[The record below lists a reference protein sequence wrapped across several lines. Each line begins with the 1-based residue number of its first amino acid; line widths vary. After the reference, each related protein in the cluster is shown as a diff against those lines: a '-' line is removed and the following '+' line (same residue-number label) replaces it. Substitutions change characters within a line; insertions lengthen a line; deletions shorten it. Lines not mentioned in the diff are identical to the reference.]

1 MIITIGEE
9 KMELTSTAVLL
20 FFLIFWTVLYIINHN
35 KDKLGINLDLKT
47 YMGIFG
53 ILRTQLGMNIIKKLG
68 KYKLWQ
74 KLAYLSIP
82 VCVVISIYTFYAFIL
97 STVGLFDG
105 TVEKEAAKPI
115 IFLFGSTIPWIP
127 GILAIIIGV
136 TIHELSHGIVAAS
149 FGQKIKSSG
158 LLLALGI
165 PMGAFVELGDEF
177 KDSKP
182 KIRGAIA
189 AAGPISNVLVFFLVL
204 FAMPYFTGMDSKLT
218 ITDVLDDTPAYGI
231 IFEGDVIY
239 SINGKMVNSL
249 NDFYDAVGDIQPE
262 QSVELVVLRNNEVNS
277 YYITTSE
284 EGKMGIV
291 SEPSKTVMYILQT
304 LYWTSLLNMLLGFF
318 NLLPAAPLDG
328 YHIWMALPDAI
339 RDFRKNNW
347 FVSKI
352 ANLVGWVISE
362 RNLNSIS
369 IFVWLAILASM
380 IYSFI

>member
-1 MIITIGEE
+1 
-9 KMELTSTAVLL
+9 MELTSTAVLL

-53 ILRTQLGMNIIKKLG
+53 ILRTQVGMNIIKKLG

-165 PMGAFVELGDEF
+165 PMGAFLELGDEF

>member
-1 MIITIGEE
+1 
-9 KMELTSTAVLL
+9 
-20 FFLIFWTVLYIINHN
+20 
-35 KDKLGINLDLKT
+35 
-47 YMGIFG
+47 
-53 ILRTQLGMNIIKKLG
+53 
-68 KYKLWQ
+68 
-74 KLAYLSIP
+74 
-82 VCVVISIYTFYAFIL
+82 
-97 STVGLFDG
+97 
-105 TVEKEAAKPI
+105 
-115 IFLFGSTIPWIP
+115 
-127 GILAIIIGV
+127 
-136 TIHELSHGIVAAS
+136 
-149 FGQKIKSSG
+149 
-158 LLLALGI
+158 
-165 PMGAFVELGDEF
+165 
-177 KDSKP
+177 
-182 KIRGAIA
+182 
-189 AAGPISNVLVFFLVL
+189 
-204 FAMPYFTGMDSKLT
+204 MDSKLT
-218 ITDVLDDTPAYGI
+218 ISDVLDDTPAYGI

>member
-1 MIITIGEE
+1 LIITIGEE

-47 YMGIFG
+47 YIGIFG

-68 KYKLWQ
+68 KYSIWQ

-204 FAMPYFTGMDSKLT
+204 FAMPYFTGMNSKLT
-218 ITDVLDDTPAYGI
+218 ITDVLEDTPAYGI

-304 LYWTSLLNMLLGFF
+304 FYWTSLLNMLLGFF

>member
-1 MIITIGEE
+1 
-9 KMELTSTAVLL
+9 MELTSTAVLL

-68 KYKLWQ
+68 KYSIWQ

-204 FAMPYFTGMDSKLT
+204 FAMPYFTGMNSKLT
-218 ITDVLDDTPAYGI
+218 ITDVLEDTPAYGI

-262 QSVELVVLRNNEVNS
+262 QTVELVVLRNNEVNS

-304 LYWTSLLNMLLGFF
+304 FYWTSLLNMLLGFF

-352 ANLVGWVISE
+352 ANLVGFVISE

>member
-1 MIITIGEE
+1 
-9 KMELTSTAVLL
+9 MELTSTAVLL

-53 ILRTQLGMNIIKKLG
+53 ILRTQVGMNIIKKLG

-218 ITDVLDDTPAYGI
+218 ITDVLEDTPAYGI

>member
-1 MIITIGEE
+1 
-9 KMELTSTAVLL
+9 MELTSTAVLL

-53 ILRTQLGMNIIKKLG
+53 ILRTQVGMNIIKKLG

>member
-1 MIITIGEE
+1 LIITIGEE

-53 ILRTQLGMNIIKKLG
+53 ILRTQVGMNIIKKLG
-68 KYKLWQ
+68 KYSIWQ

-204 FAMPYFTGMDSKLT
+204 FAMPYFTGMNSKLT
-218 ITDVLDDTPAYGI
+218 ITDVLEDTPAYGI

-262 QSVELVVLRNNEVNS
+262 QSVELVVLRNNEINS

-304 LYWTSLLNMLLGFF
+304 FYWTSLLNMLLGFF

>member
-1 MIITIGEE
+1 VKK

-68 KYKLWQ
+68 KYSIWQ

-204 FAMPYFTGMDSKLT
+204 FAMPYFTGMNSKLT
-218 ITDVLDDTPAYGI
+218 ITDVLEDTPAYGI

-262 QSVELVVLRNNEVNS
+262 QSVELVVLRNNEINS

-304 LYWTSLLNMLLGFF
+304 FYWTSLLNMLLGFF

>member
-1 MIITIGEE
+1 
-9 KMELTSTAVLL
+9 MELTSTAVLL

-53 ILRTQLGMNIIKKLG
+53 ILRTQVGMNIIKKLG

-218 ITDVLDDTPAYGI
+218 ITDVLEDTPAYGI

-239 SINGKMVNSL
+239 SINGKLVNSL

>member
-1 MIITIGEE
+1 
-9 KMELTSTAVLL
+9 
-20 FFLIFWTVLYIINHN
+20 
-35 KDKLGINLDLKT
+35 
-47 YMGIFG
+47 
-53 ILRTQLGMNIIKKLG
+53 
-68 KYKLWQ
+68 
-74 KLAYLSIP
+74 
-82 VCVVISIYTFYAFIL
+82 
-97 STVGLFDG
+97 
-105 TVEKEAAKPI
+105 
-115 IFLFGSTIPWIP
+115 
-127 GILAIIIGV
+127 
-136 TIHELSHGIVAAS
+136 
-149 FGQKIKSSG
+149 
-158 LLLALGI
+158 
-165 PMGAFVELGDEF
+165 MGAFVELGDEF

-204 FAMPYFTGMDSKLT
+204 FAMPYFTGMNSKLT
-218 ITDVLDDTPAYGI
+218 IMDVLEDTPAYGI

-262 QSVELVVLRNNEVNS
+262 QSVELVVLRNNEINS

-304 LYWTSLLNMLLGFF
+304 FYWTSLLNMLLGFF

>member
-1 MIITIGEE
+1 LIITIGEE

-53 ILRTQLGMNIIKKLG
+53 ILRTQVGMNIIKKLG

-204 FAMPYFTGMDSKLT
+204 FAMPYFTGMNSKLT
-218 ITDVLDDTPAYGI
+218 ITDVLEDTPAYGI

-262 QSVELVVLRNNEVNS
+262 QSVELVVLRNNEINS

-304 LYWTSLLNMLLGFF
+304 FYWTSLLNMLLGFF

>member
-1 MIITIGEE
+1 
-9 KMELTSTAVLL
+9 MELTSTAVLL
-20 FFLIFWTVLYIINHN
+20 FFLIFWTVLYITNYN
-35 KDKLGINLDLKT
+35 KDKLRINLDLKT
-47 YMGIFG
+47 YLGIFG
-53 ILRTQLGMNIIKKLG
+53 ILRTQIGMNTIKKLG
-68 KYKLWQ
+68 KYKIWQ

-158 LLLALGI
+158 LLMALGI
-165 PMGAFVELGDEF
+165 PMGAFVELGEEF

-204 FAMPYFTGMDSKLT
+204 FAMPYFTGMNSNLT
-218 ITDVLDDTPAYGI
+218 ITEVLEDAPAYGI

-239 SINGKMVNSL
+239 SINGKTVNSL
-249 NDFYDAVGDIQPE
+249 NDFYNAVSDIEPKQT
-262 QSVELVVLRNNEVNS
+262 VKLVVLRNNEVNS
-277 YYITTSE
+277 YFINTSE

-291 SEPSKTVMYILQT
+291 SEPSKTVLYVLQT

-328 YHIWMALPDAI
+328 YHIWMALPDTI

-347 FVSKI
+347 LVSKL
-352 ANLVGWVISE
+352 ANLVGWIISE

-369 IFVWLAILASM
+369 IFVWLVILASM

>member
-1 MIITIGEE
+1 
-9 KMELTSTAVLL
+9 MELTSTAVLL

-68 KYKLWQ
+68 KYSIWQ

>member
-1 MIITIGEE
+1 
-9 KMELTSTAVLL
+9 MELTSTAVLL

-53 ILRTQLGMNIIKKLG
+53 ILRTQVGMNIIKKLG
-68 KYKLWQ
+68 KYSIWQ

-204 FAMPYFTGMDSKLT
+204 FAMPYFTGMNSKLT
-218 ITDVLDDTPAYGI
+218 ITDVLEDTPAYGI

-262 QSVELVVLRNNEVNS
+262 QSVELVVLRNNEINS

-304 LYWTSLLNMLLGFF
+304 FYWTSLLNMLLGFF

>member
-1 MIITIGEE
+1 
-9 KMELTSTAVLL
+9 MELTSTAVLL

-68 KYKLWQ
+68 KYSIWQ

-165 PMGAFVELGDEF
+165 PMGAFVELGNEF

-204 FAMPYFTGMDSKLT
+204 FAMPYFTGMNSKLT
-218 ITDVLDDTPAYGI
+218 ITDVLEDTPAYGI

-262 QSVELVVLRNNEVNS
+262 QTVELVVLRNNEVNS

-304 LYWTSLLNMLLGFF
+304 FYWTSLLNMLLGFF

-352 ANLVGWVISE
+352 ANLVGFVISE

>member
-1 MIITIGEE
+1 
-9 KMELTSTAVLL
+9 MELTSTAVLL

-53 ILRTQLGMNIIKKLG
+53 ILRTQVGMNIIKKLG

-204 FAMPYFTGMDSKLT
+204 FAMPYFTGMNSKLT

>member
-1 MIITIGEE
+1 LIITIGEE

-20 FFLIFWTVLYIINHN
+20 FFLIFWTVLYLINHN

-53 ILRTQLGMNIIKKLG
+53 ILRTQVGMNIIKKLG

-218 ITDVLDDTPAYGI
+218 ITDVLEDTPAYGI

-239 SINGKMVNSL
+239 SINGKLVNSL

>member
-53 ILRTQLGMNIIKKLG
+53 ILRTQVGMNIIKKLG

>member
-1 MIITIGEE
+1 
-9 KMELTSTAVLL
+9 MELTSTAVLL
-20 FFLIFWTVLYIINHN
+20 FFLIFWTVLYLINHN

-53 ILRTQLGMNIIKKLG
+53 ILRTQVGMNIIKKLG

-218 ITDVLDDTPAYGI
+218 ITDVLEDTPAYGI

-239 SINGKMVNSL
+239 SINGKLVNSL

>member
-1 MIITIGEE
+1 
-9 KMELTSTAVLL
+9 MELTSTAVLL
-20 FFLIFWTVLYIINHN
+20 FFLIFWTVLYLINHN

-53 ILRTQLGMNIIKKLG
+53 ILRTQVGMNIIKKLG

-218 ITDVLDDTPAYGI
+218 ITDVLEDTPAYGI
-231 IFEGDVIY
+231 IFGGDVIY
-239 SINGKMVNSL
+239 SINGKLVNSL

>member
-1 MIITIGEE
+1 
-9 KMELTSTAVLL
+9 MELTSTAVLL

-53 ILRTQLGMNIIKKLG
+53 ILRTQVGMNIIKKLG
-68 KYKLWQ
+68 KYSIWQ

-204 FAMPYFTGMDSKLT
+204 FAMPYFTGMNSKLT
-218 ITDVLDDTPAYGI
+218 ITDVLEDTPAYGI

-262 QSVELVVLRNNEVNS
+262 QTVELVVLRNNEVNS

-304 LYWTSLLNMLLGFF
+304 FYWTSLLNMLLGFF

-352 ANLVGWVISE
+352 ANLVGFVISE

>member
-1 MIITIGEE
+1 
-9 KMELTSTAVLL
+9 MELTSTAVLL

-53 ILRTQLGMNIIKKLG
+53 ILRTQVGMNIIKKLG
-68 KYKLWQ
+68 KYSIWQ

-204 FAMPYFTGMDSKLT
+204 FAMPYFTGMNSKLT
-218 ITDVLDDTPAYGI
+218 ITDVLEDTPAYGI

-239 SINGKMVNSL
+239 SINGKIVNSL

-262 QSVELVVLRNNEVNS
+262 QTVELVVLRNNELNS

-304 LYWTSLLNMLLGFF
+304 FYWTSLLNMLLGFF

-352 ANLVGWVISE
+352 ANLVGFLISE

>member
-1 MIITIGEE
+1 
-9 KMELTSTAVLL
+9 MELTSTAVLL

-53 ILRTQLGMNIIKKLG
+53 ILRTQIGMNIIKKLG

-204 FAMPYFTGMDSKLT
+204 FAMPYFTGMNSKLT
-218 ITDVLDDTPAYGI
+218 ITDVLEDTPAYGI

>member
-1 MIITIGEE
+1 
-9 KMELTSTAVLL
+9 MELTSTAVLL

-53 ILRTQLGMNIIKKLG
+53 ILRTQVGMNIIKKLG

-204 FAMPYFTGMDSKLT
+204 FAMPYFTGMNSKLT
-218 ITDVLDDTPAYGI
+218 ITDVLEDTPAYGI

-262 QSVELVVLRNNEVNS
+262 QSVELVVLRNNEINS

>member
-1 MIITIGEE
+1 
-9 KMELTSTAVLL
+9 MELTSTAVLL

-53 ILRTQLGMNIIKKLG
+53 ILRTQIGMNTINKLG
-68 KYKLWQ
+68 KYKIWQ

-158 LLLALGI
+158 LLMALGI
-165 PMGAFVELGDEF
+165 PMGAFVELGEEF

-189 AAGPISNVLVFFLVL
+189 AAGPISNVLVFFMVL
-204 FAMPYFTGMDSKLT
+204 FAMPYFTGMNSKLT

-239 SINGKMVNSL
+239 SINGKTVNSL
-249 NDFYDAVGDIQPE
+249 NDFYDAVSDIEPE
-262 QSVELVVLRNNEVNS
+262 QTVELVVLRNNEVNS

-291 SEPSKTVMYILQT
+291 SEPSKTVLYILQT

-347 FVSKI
+347 LVSKL
-352 ANLVGWVISE
+352 ANLVGWIISE

-369 IFVWLAILASM
+369 IFVWLVILASM

>member
-1 MIITIGEE
+1 
-9 KMELTSTAVLL
+9 MELTSTAVLL

-53 ILRTQLGMNIIKKLG
+53 ILRTQVGMNIIKKLG

-204 FAMPYFTGMDSKLT
+204 FAMPYFTGMNSKLT
-218 ITDVLDDTPAYGI
+218 ITDVLEDTPAYGI

-304 LYWTSLLNMLLGFF
+304 LYWTSLLNILLGFF

-339 RDFRKNNW
+339 RDFKKNNW

>member
-1 MIITIGEE
+1 LIITIGEE

-53 ILRTQLGMNIIKKLG
+53 ILRTQVGMNIIKKLG

>member
-1 MIITIGEE
+1 LIITIGEE

-53 ILRTQLGMNIIKKLG
+53 ILRTQVGMNIIKKLG

-189 AAGPISNVLVFFLVL
+189 AAGPISNVFVFFLVL

>member
-53 ILRTQLGMNIIKKLG
+53 ILRTQVGMNIIKKLG
-68 KYKLWQ
+68 KYSIWQ

-204 FAMPYFTGMDSKLT
+204 FAMPYFTGMNSKLT
-218 ITDVLDDTPAYGI
+218 ITDVLEDTPAYGI

-262 QSVELVVLRNNEVNS
+262 QSVELAVLRNNEVNS

-304 LYWTSLLNMLLGFF
+304 FYWTSLLNMLLGFF

-352 ANLVGWVISE
+352 ANLVGFVISE

>member
-1 MIITIGEE
+1 
-9 KMELTSTAVLL
+9 MELTSTAVLL

-53 ILRTQLGMNIIKKLG
+53 ILRTQVGMNIIKKLG

-204 FAMPYFTGMDSKLT
+204 FAMPYFTGMNSKLT
-218 ITDVLDDTPAYGI
+218 IMDVLEDTPAYGI

-262 QSVELVVLRNNEVNS
+262 QSVELVVLRNNEINS

-304 LYWTSLLNMLLGFF
+304 FYWTSLLNMLLGFF

>member
-1 MIITIGEE
+1 
-9 KMELTSTAVLL
+9 MELTSTAVLL

-53 ILRTQLGMNIIKKLG
+53 ILRTQVGMNIIKKLG

-218 ITDVLDDTPAYGI
+218 ITDVLEDTPAYGI

-249 NDFYDAVGDIQPE
+249 NDFYDAVGNIQPE

>member
-1 MIITIGEE
+1 
-9 KMELTSTAVLL
+9 MELTSTAVLL

-53 ILRTQLGMNIIKKLG
+53 ILRTQVGMNIIKKLG

-204 FAMPYFTGMDSKLT
+204 FAMPYFTGMNSKLT
-218 ITDVLDDTPAYGI
+218 ITDVLEDTPAYGI

>member
-1 MIITIGEE
+1 
-9 KMELTSTAVLL
+9 MELTSTAVML

-53 ILRTQLGMNIIKKLG
+53 ILRTQVGMNIIKKFG

-182 KIRGAIA
+182 KLRGAIA
-189 AAGPISNVLVFFLVL
+189 AAGPISNVLVFFIVL
-204 FAMPYFTGMDSKLT
+204 FAMPYFTGMNSKLT
-218 ITDVLDDTPAYGI
+218 ITDVLEDTPAYGI

-262 QSVELVVLRNNEVNS
+262 QSVELVVLRNNEINS

>member
-1 MIITIGEE
+1 
-9 KMELTSTAVLL
+9 MELTSTAVLL

-53 ILRTQLGMNIIKKLG
+53 ILRTQVGMNIIKKLG
-68 KYKLWQ
+68 KYTIWQ

-204 FAMPYFTGMDSKLT
+204 FAMPYFTGMNSKLT
-218 ITDVLDDTPAYGI
+218 ITDVLEDTPAYGI

-262 QSVELVVLRNNEVNS
+262 QTVELVVLRNNEVNS

-304 LYWTSLLNMLLGFF
+304 FYWTSLLNMLLGFF

-352 ANLVGWVISE
+352 ANLVGFVISE